1 MSRATQEMRDFARRL
16 MALEAREAKTPR
28 PQFPADF
35 SFSEK
40 LRPPLASLM
49 GHVGFRALVSRSLV
63 LAHAEVPW
71 LREARVK
78 TDGSL
83 ELAGEIG
90 ARIDPDEILEGRVV
104 LIAQLLGLLV
114 AFIGQTLTLRL
125 VGEAWPKLSL
135 ADLDFRKGSENEI
148 GR

>member
-16 MALEAREAKTPR
+16 MALEASETKTPR
-28 PQFPADF
+28 TRFPADF
-35 SFSEK
+35 SFADK

-49 GHVGFRALVSRSLV
+49 GHAGYRALVSRSLV
-63 LAHAEVPW
+63 LAHTEVPW

-83 ELAGEIG
+83 ELTGDIG
-90 ARIDPDEILEGRVV
+90 ARVDPEEILQGRVV

-114 AFIGQTLTLRL
+114 AFIGQNLTLRL
-125 VGEAWPKLSL
+125 VGDAWPKLSL
-135 ADLDFRKGSENEI
+135 ADLDFGKGSENE
-148 GR
+148 GTR